1 MFKRLPVL
9 LLPHARFWLS
19 RATASL
25 FACVTALVFLSATAL
40 ATTTITGNI
49 KNLGTGAVSAGSFV
63 RFYLRGCAGNQPR
76 VNGSAILA
84 PTLGNVY
91 YFDFVPNSSG
101 AISGTLY
108 STRDSSG
115 VGPGDI
121 ECGGS
126 LTAVWYGMQPY
137 LNGKAGPETPMHA
150 NSGATLDVSTV
161 APISSNPVMTA
172 AVGVTALKL
181 PGSISGFTLVQAEP
195 VASGI
200 LTLPAATDTLIGL
213 STTDTLFNKTL
224 FADQLSGTT
233 INNIML
239 SSSLGSV
246 TNPIYSFSLNSNTGF
261 YSPGLNQITAAVGG
275 VNGPTFSQTGIAFG
289 ADGEFINFGLAR
301 DSGLSRLSAAALA
314 VGNGGQGD
322 TSGSLNL
329 SRVLVG
335 DGSAAAPAYS
345 FLNQTGSGIY
355 RDSSTGHL
363 VFTTSG
369 TKFAALGS
377 GWFVPSTSVYDWS
390 SVADP
395 NATVDTGFSRAAVK
409 VVAVG
414 NGNPSDASGT
424 LKAATVNATSGFQVN
439 GTALA
444 AANLANGV
452 TGSGAVVLQ
461 TSPVLTTPNIGNATG
476 SSLNTLGTGAVAAS
490 QSGTG
495 VSMAGATAAIVFS
508 TGAGGGG
515 TATLAGGPVP
525 GLATTV
531 TLQSG
536 VNDTIVNR
544 TSTDTLT
551 NKRVTPRV
559 VSLPNATAFTL
570 STDNADVN
578 TQINTQAAG
587 PLTVNA
593 PAGTPTDGQRLTFY
607 IKSTNAM
614 TYQWN
619 PIFRGSLTVPL
630 PTQTTGTVANVARTD
645 YIAFIF
651 NAADNKWDCIA
662 VDPGH

>member
-1 MFKRLPVL
+1 MFNRLFAL
-9 LLPHARFWLS
+9 LLPRTKFLLP
-19 RATASL
+19 RATAFL
-25 FACVTALVFLSATAL
+25 FACVTVVVVLCATAS
-40 ATTTITGNI
+40 ATTTITGNVT
-49 KNLGTGAVSAGSFV
+49 NLGTGAVSAGTFV
-63 RFYLRGCAGNQPR
+63 RFYLRGCSGNQPR
-76 VNGSAILA
+76 VKGSAINA

-91 YFDFVPNSSG
+91 YFDFVPSSSG

-115 VGPGDI
+115 LGPGDI

-137 LNGKAGPETPMHA
+137 VNGKAGPETPMHA
-150 NSGATLDVSTV
+150 NSGATLDISTV
-161 APISSNPVMTA
+161 MPISSNPV
-172 AVGVTALKL
+172 VTASVGLTALEL

-195 VASGI
+195 VATGI

-239 SSSLGSV
+239 SSSPGSV
-246 TNPIYSFSLNSNTGF
+246 TNPMYSFVLNPTTGF
-261 YSPGLNQITAAVGG
+261 YSPGVNQITAAVGG
-275 VNGPTFSQTGIAFG
+275 VNGPTFSQNGISFG
-289 ADGEFINFGLAR
+289 TDGEFINFGLAQ
-301 DSGLSRLSAAALA
+301 DTSLSRMSAAAIA
-314 VGNGGQGD
+314 AGNGSQGD
-322 TSGSLNL
+322 MSGSLNL
-329 SRVLVG
+329 SKVLAG

-345 FLNQTGSGIY
+345 FLNQTGTGIY
-355 RDSSTGHL
+355 RDPTTGHV
-363 VFTTSG
+363 VFSTSG
-369 TKFAALGS
+369 TKFAALGN

-395 NATVDTGFSRAAVK
+395 NSTADTGFSRAAAR

-414 NGNPSDASGT
+414 NGNPGDSSGT

-476 SSLNTLGTGAVAAS
+476 SGLSVLGTGAVSAS

-495 VSMAGATAAIVFS
+495 VSMAGANPAIVFS
-508 TGAGGGG
+508 TGTGGGG
-515 TATLAGGPVP
+515 TANLAGAPGI
-525 GLATTV
+525 GLATTI

-544 TSTDTLT
+544 TSSDTLT

-559 VSLPNATAFTL
+559 VSLPNANAFTL

-578 TQINTQAAG
+578 TQINTVAAG
-587 PLTVNA
+587 TLTVNA

-607 IKSTNAM
+607 IKSTNVM
-614 TYQWN
+614 QYQWN
-619 PIFRGSLTVPL
+619 AIFRGSLTVPL
-630 PTQTTGTVANVARTD
+630 PPATTGTIASVPRTD